1 MAGMVPTMAA
11 KRARTVKQ
19 FCADYGV
26 GKTLTYAEIKAGR
39 LRAVKVGDR
48 TLILHKDSEA
58 WARSLPEAASP
69 SRCRD
74 GGCQRHEASP

>member
-1 MAGMVPTMAA
+1 MTVPATTVPA

-39 LRAVKVGDR
+39 LRAVKVGFK
-48 TLILHKDSEA
+48 TLVRHEDSEA
-58 WARSLPEAASP
+58 WLRALRELAP
-69 SRCRD
+69 
-74 GGCQRHEASP
+74 